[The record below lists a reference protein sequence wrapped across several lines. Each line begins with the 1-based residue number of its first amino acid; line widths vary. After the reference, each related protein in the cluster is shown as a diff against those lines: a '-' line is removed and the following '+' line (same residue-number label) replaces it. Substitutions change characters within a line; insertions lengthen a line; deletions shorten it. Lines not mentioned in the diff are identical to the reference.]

1 MNRPF
6 ALRLFLGAVIAVA
19 PAVLSADRGST
30 TEVPPLEIITQP
42 YYHTKH
48 HDLTG
53 GYRNIWP
60 KNDYSTWRA
69 VGWLAGKGFES
80 GKDYKGIPHQSIDA
94 NDLRNAAAPRRFR
107 VHWLGQATAYIVLRS
122 GRAGER
128 PTTVL
133 TDPIFGNRASPVSFA
148 GPQRL
153 VPLAVDLEDLPYVD
167 AVVISHDHYDHLDVE
182 SVDGLEQHHR
192 PRYFVPLGVDQRLRS
207 FGVPAS
213 RITAMDWNQYADFRD
228 LRVHCTPARHFS
240 GRSGVDRNSTLW
252 ASWMIEQRLT
262 SGNDALRFY
271 FAGDTGYSDHFTKI
285 RERLG
290 APDVALIP
298 IGAYTPRWFM
308 REVHV
313 DPPEAVQAF
322 LDLQGKHMIGIHWGT
337 FDLADEP
344 ILEPLELTPQLAQER
359 GASGVHVLPVGGMI
373 EE

>member
-1 MNRPF
+1 MKDRLVVRLIF
-6 ALRLFLGAVIAVA
+6 GALIAVA
-19 PAVLSADRGST
+19 PAVLSADRGTAEETS
-30 TEVPPLEIITQP
+30 PLQIVSQS
-42 YYHTKH
+42 YYNTKH
-48 HDLTG
+48 HDLSG

-69 VGWLAGKGFES
+69 AGWLAGKGFEF
-80 GKDYKGIPHQSIDA
+80 GKNYDGIPQRKIDA
-94 NDLRNAAAPRRFR
+94 NELRNAPAPQRFR
-107 VHWLGQATAYIVLRS
+107 VHWLGQATAYIVLRP
-122 GRAGER
+122 APGER
-128 PTTVL
+128 PTAIL
-133 TDPIFGNRASPVSFA
+133 TDPIFGRRASPVGFA

-153 VPLAVDLEDLPYVD
+153 VPLAIELKDLPVVD

-192 PRYFVPLGVDQRLRS
+192 PRYFVPLGVDARLRS

-213 RITAMDWNQYADFRD
+213 RIVAMDWNQYVDFRD
-228 LRVHCTPARHFS
+228 VRIHCNPARHFS
-240 GRSGVDRNSTLW
+240 GRSLTDRNSTLW
-252 ASWMIEQRLT
+252 ASWTVEQHLT
-262 SGNDALRFY
+262 SDKDILRFY

-290 APDVALIP
+290 PPDVALIP

-322 LDLQGKHMIGIHWGT
+322 IDLQGRHMIGIHWGT

-344 ILEPLELTPQLAQER
+344 ILEPLQTTPELAKER
-359 GASGVHVLPVGGMI
+359 GKSGVHVLPIGGMI